1 MRRAE
6 GRRVLATL
14 LAPLALSTA
23 LAAILPHRGAAESG
37 FAAQAAAGRET
48 YTRTCLACHG
58 DHGQGVPG
66 KSEATEGARFQDR
79 NPTALVIFD
88 VVRSG
93 REPNLRALT
102 DEQMWAAIAAELAAN
117 GVDLGDRVLTAENAA
132 GVPTGPGA
140 HRDSSR
146 FVPPG
151 H

>member
-6 GRRVLATL
+6 RRRVLAVAI
-14 LAPLALSTA
+14 APLVVSSA
-23 LAAILPHRGAAESG
+23 LAAALPHPGRARAS

-48 YTRTCLACHG
+48 YAHTCLECHG

-66 KSEATEGARFQDR
+66 RTEPTEGRLFQDR

-102 DEQMWAAIAAELAAN
+102 DDQVWAAIAAELAAN
-117 GVDLGDRVLTAENAA
+117 GADLGDRTLGADNAA
-132 GVPTGPGA
+132 GVRTGPAA
-140 HRDSSR
+140 HPDASR

>member
-6 GRRVLATL
+6 HRRILAVVLAPV
-14 LAPLALSTA
+14 AVSAAITA
-23 LAAILPHRGAAESG
+23 LLPSRSGAQSS

-48 YTRTCLACHG
+48 YALTCLECHG

-66 KSEATEGARFQDR
+66 KTEPTEGSLFQDR
-79 NPTALVIFD
+79 DPTALVIFD

-102 DEQMWAAIAAELAAN
+102 DDQVWAAIAAELAAN
-117 GVDLGDRVLTAENAA
+117 GVDLGDRTLGADNAA
-132 GVPTGPGA
+132 GVRTGPAA
-140 HRDSSR
+140 HPDRSR

>member
-1 MRRAE
+1 MRRAD
-6 GRRVLATL
+6 RR
-14 LAPLALSTA
+14 TA
-23 LAAILPHRGAAESG
+23 LAVGVAPLLVSAALAAGLPSPGRAQSS
-37 FAAQAAAGRET
+37 FSAQARAGRET
-48 YTRTCLACHG
+48 YALTCLECHG

-66 KSEATEGARFQDR
+66 KTEPTEGSLFQDR

-102 DEQMWAAIAAELAAN
+102 DDQVWAAIAAELAAN
-117 GVDLGDRVLTAENAA
+117 GVGLGDRTLGPDDAA
-132 GVPTGPGA
+132 GVRTGPAA
-140 HRDSSR
+140 HPASTR